1 MGNSSMYR
9 TGWNVDAEEAR
20 ATALSSVKSDNV
32 NFDEA
37 VPFEVNRAVLRAQQ
51 HQRMY

>member
-20 ATALSSVKSDNV
+20 ATALSSVKPVENV
-32 NFDEA
+32 NSFD
-37 VPFEVNRAVLRAQQ
+37 
-51 HQRMY
+51 